1 MTANGH
7 RCMSRLVEVR
17 AVSAPANGMQRYVGR
32 IGTVIGF
39 SGQYVKVQFEG
50 ESCYHFFSPEELSQ
64 R

>member
-1 MTANGH
+1 
-7 RCMSRLVEVR
+7 MSRLVEVR